1 MRSSSKRP
9 RNYSAGGPRL
19 RIEKDRSER
28 KDRMSITVDLNSDL
42 CEAAGVS
49 AALFVEPIPEA

>member
-1 MRSSSKRP
+1 
-9 RNYSAGGPRL
+9 
-19 RIEKDRSER
+19 
-28 KDRMSITVDLNSDL
+28 MSITVDLNSDL